1 MMGDRT
7 QPSASNEALIRSL
20 VSMAVESW
28 RVGKVFERMI
38 FNLDPGEQNKYQG
51 QFRWFHKKVA
61 EALAEADLEIV
72 NLEGQLFDPGMAA
85 TPINL
90 DEFDADMVLV
100 VEQMLEP
107 IIMGRDGLVKSG
119 TVTLKRI
126 DP

>member
-1 MMGDRT
+1 MGDRT